1 MIPAIIIPF
10 FLVAWEFVSFN
21 LLLRGQAANRTISVH
36 GIRLENAEEISNAR
50 NRGIKA
56 AMRTKENGRKSALD
70 LGMSRIVSV

>member
-21 LLLRGQAANRTISVH
+21 LLLRGQVANRMISVH

-56 AMRTKENGRKSALD
+56 AMRTKEMDGSQP
-70 LGMSRIVSV
+70 